1 MLAFI
6 TKLNNFDYMCSRA
19 QMAVRRTT
27 VRRKKLYTDLDLRS
41 LPLPDRGLPA
51 HTSRAVAREKDI
63 HDQGNPA
70 YISYAY

>member
-1 MLAFI
+1 M
-6 TKLNNFDYMCSRA
+6 LNNFDYMCFRA
-19 QMAVRRTT
+19 QMAVPQTT
-27 VRRKKLYTDLDLRS
+27 VRRKKWYTDHDLRS